1 MSTRL
6 AFWDVD
12 TQFDFM
18 DPEGDLYVPDAKAL
32 DPNLER
38 LTGFARELEIPV
50 VASADDHQLSDAEID
65 PDEPDGETTFPPHCM
80 RGTPGAE
87 RIEETRLGYTLVL
100 EHDERRSPED
110 IRRDLDHPWPR
121 VLIKK
126 NQLDVFGNPNADT
139 VLAALDPERIVVYGV
154 ALDFCVAK
162 TVEGLLERGYDDLVL
177 VTDAT
182 EPIDAERGEELLE
195 SWKERGV
202 ELTTTETLAVRLD
215 RMSRSASV

>member
-1 MSTRL
+1 MRARL
-6 AFWDVD
+6 VFWDVD

-18 DPEGDLYVPDAKAL
+18 DPEGDLYVPEA
-32 DPNLER
+32 ER
-38 LTGFARELEIPV
+38 LEASLGRLTDFARQLEIPV
-50 VASADDHQLSDAEID
+50 VASADDHRLSDAEID
-65 PDEPDGETTFPPHCM
+65 SEEPDGETTFPPHCM
-80 RGTPGAE
+80 RGTAGAE

-100 EHDERRSPED
+100 EHDEGRSREDVRRE
-110 IRRDLDHPWPR
+110 LDHPWPR

-126 NQLDVFGNPNADT
+126 NELDVFSNPNTDT
-139 VLAALDPERIVVYGV
+139 VLDILRPERIVIYGV

-182 EPIDAERGEELLE
+182 EPIDAERGEEMLE

-202 ELTTTETLAVRLD
+202 ELTTTATLAVHLD
-215 RMSRSASV
+215 RLSRSASV